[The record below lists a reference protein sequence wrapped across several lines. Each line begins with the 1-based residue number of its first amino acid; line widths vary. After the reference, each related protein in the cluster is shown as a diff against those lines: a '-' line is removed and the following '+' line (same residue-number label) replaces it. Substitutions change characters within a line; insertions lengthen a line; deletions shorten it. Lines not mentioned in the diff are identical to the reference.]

1 MFNQQKEARIKE
13 LLVMLNPIHRLVFKA
28 NAEFNEI
35 TRTILGNNKAT
46 DQQKKQGLSRQ
57 KELQN
62 IMTETGKPYGKYF
75 MELERLHA
83 SNQLDPINFRF

>member
-1 MFNQQKEARIKE
+1 MSNQQKDARIKE
-13 LLVMLNPIHRLVFKA
+13 LLVMLNPINRLFWKA
-28 NAEFNEI
+28 NSEFNEI